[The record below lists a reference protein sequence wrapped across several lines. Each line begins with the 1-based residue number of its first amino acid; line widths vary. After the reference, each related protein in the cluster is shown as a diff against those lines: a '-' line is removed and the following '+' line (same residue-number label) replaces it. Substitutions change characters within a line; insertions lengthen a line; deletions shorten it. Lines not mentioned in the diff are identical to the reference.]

1 MIDMQTWRDSWTR
14 ATNATEA
21 IRAALTALGIPEAAW
36 STVLPVVTHSGQA
49 YVNLGM
55 IRAEAA
61 EQLAEA
67 LRSPAES
74 CSPTCRR

>member
-14 ATNATEA
+14 ATDATDA
-21 IRAALTALGIPEAAW
+21 IRAALAALGVPEATW
-36 STVLPVVTHSGQA
+36 STVMPAVTHSGQA

-55 IRAEAA
+55 IPADAA